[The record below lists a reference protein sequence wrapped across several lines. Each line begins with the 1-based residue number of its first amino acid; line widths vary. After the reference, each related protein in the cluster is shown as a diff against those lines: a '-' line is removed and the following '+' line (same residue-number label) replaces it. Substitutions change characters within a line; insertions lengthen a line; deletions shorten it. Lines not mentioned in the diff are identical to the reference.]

1 MLKIKFVFV
10 VLRVPHL
17 VINNLKK
24 NMTKF
29 TKAGL
34 VAAFFLATVFTYA
47 IDGKGDYI
55 LNIKTGN
62 GKVVSFTLDTVE
74 NASFSIYDENHNLL
88 YAGES
93 AADKLE
99 VSKTISLE
107 SFPAGTY
114 VLEVKAND
122 KVEKHEI
129 KVAAKKV
136 KTVKLDQSVNQ
147 SPAFR
152 R

>member
-1 MLKIKFVFV
+1 
-10 VLRVPHL
+10 
-17 VINNLKK
+17 
-24 NMTKF
+24 MTKF

-47 IDGKGDYI
+47 IEGKGDYI

-62 GKVVSFTLDTVE
+62 GKVVSFTLDTVQ
-74 NASFSIYDENHNLL
+74 NSSFSIFDENHNLL
-88 YAGES
+88 YAGDA
-93 AADKLE
+93 AADNLE

-107 SFPAGTY
+107 DFPAGTY

-122 KVEKHEI
+122 KVAKHEI
-129 KVAAKKV
+129 KVVAKKV
-136 KTVKLDQSVNQ
+136 KTVKLDKSVNQ
-147 SPAFR
+147 SPSFR

>member
-1 MLKIKFVFV
+1 
-10 VLRVPHL
+10 
-17 VINNLKK
+17 
-24 NMTKF
+24 MTKF

-47 IDGKGDYI
+47 IEGKGEYI

-74 NASFSIYDENHNLL
+74 NSSFSIFDENHNLL
-88 YAGES
+88 YAGD
-93 AADKLE
+93 AAANNLE

-107 SFPAGTY
+107 DFPAGTY

-122 KVEKHEI
+122 KVAKHEI
-129 KVAAKKV
+129 KVVAKKV
-136 KTVKLDQSVNQ
+136 KTVKLDQSANQ
-147 SPAFR
+147 SPSFR

>member
-1 MLKIKFVFV
+1 
-10 VLRVPHL
+10 
-17 VINNLKK
+17 
-24 NMTKF
+24 MTKF
-29 TKAGL
+29 TKTGL

-62 GKVVSFTLDTVE
+62 GKVVSFTVD
-74 NASFSIYDENHNLL
+74 NSSFSIYDENHNLL

-93 AADKLE
+93 AANKLE

-122 KVEKHEI
+122 KVSKHEI

-136 KTVKLDQSVNQ
+136 KTVKLDESVNE
-147 SPAFR
+147 SPGFR

>member
-1 MLKIKFVFV
+1 
-10 VLRVPHL
+10 
-17 VINNLKK
+17 
-24 NMTKF
+24 MTKF

-47 IDGKGDYI
+47 IEGKGDYI

-62 GKVVSFTLDTVE
+62 GKVVSFTLDTVQSS
-74 NASFSIYDENHNLL
+74 SFSIFDENHNLL
-88 YAGES
+88 YAGD
-93 AADKLE
+93 AATDNLE

-107 SFPAGTY
+107 DFPAGTY

-122 KVEKHEI
+122 KVAKHEI
-129 KVAAKKV
+129 KVVAKKV
-136 KTVKLDQSVNQ
+136 KTVKLDQSANE
-147 SPAFR
+147 SPSFR

>member
-1 MLKIKFVFV
+1 
-10 VLRVPHL
+10 
-17 VINNLKK
+17 
-24 NMTKF
+24 MTKF
-29 TKAGL
+29 TKMGL
-34 VAAFFLATVFTYA
+34 VVAVLLTTVFTYA

-62 GKVVSFTLDTVE
+62 GKVVSFTIDTVE
-74 NASFSIYDENHNLL
+74 TSIFSIYDENNNLV
-88 YAGES
+88 YKGDS

-99 VSKTISLE
+99 ISKTISLE
-107 SFPAGTY
+107 GFPAGTY

-122 KVEKHEI
+122 KVVKHEI
-129 KVAAKKV
+129 TVAAKKS
-136 KTVKLDQSVNQ
+136 KAVKLDESVNQ

>member
-1 MLKIKFVFV
+1 
-10 VLRVPHL
+10 
-17 VINNLKK
+17 
-24 NMTKF
+24 MTNF

-34 VAAFFLATVFTYA
+34 VAAFFLATLFSYA
-47 IDGKGDYI
+47 IDGNGDYI

-74 NASFSIYDENHNLL
+74 NASFSIFDENHNLL

-93 AADKLE
+93 AANKLE
-99 VSKTISLE
+99 ISKTISLE
-107 SFPAGTY
+107 GFPAGTY

-122 KVEKHEI
+122 KVATHEI
-129 KVAAKKV
+129 KVAAKKA
-136 KTVKLDQSVNQ
+136 KTIKMDESVNQ
-147 SPAFR
+147 SPGFR

>member
-1 MLKIKFVFV
+1 
-10 VLRVPHL
+10 
-17 VINNLKK
+17 
-24 NMTKF
+24 MTKF
-29 TKAGL
+29 TKTGL
-34 VAAFFLATVFTYA
+34 VATFFFATLFTYA

-74 NASFSIYDENHNLL
+74 NSTFSIYDENHNLL

-93 AADKLE
+93 AANKLE
-99 VSKTISLE
+99 ISKTISLE

-122 KVEKHEI
+122 KIAKHEF

-136 KTVKLDQSVNQ
+136 KAVKLDESVNE
-147 SPAFR
+147 SPSFR